1 MMWTLPFLDVVF
13 CEQTRAGA
21 EEGAR
26 IDPLLYC
33 IDDSIDQFVITELHD
48 VVIAIQLEA
57 GESEQ
62 RNPSRRHG
70 HLL

>member
-1 MMWTLPFLDVVF
+1 MWTLPFLSAVF

-26 IDPLLYC
+26 IDSLLYC
-33 IDDSIDQFVITELHD
+33 IDDSVNQFVITELHD

-57 GESEQ
+57 RKSE
-62 RNPSRRHG
+62 
-70 HLL
+70 